1 MDYYERNIWEEQSK
15 RKQLSKKSN
24 NREYKITKKSLIAK
38 NIKVAATDMRYFARC
53 KFFGSLVHKKNFGLI
68 RQVLFKLG

>member
-1 MDYYERNIWEEQSK
+1 MDYYEINIWEEQSK

-24 NREYKITKKSLIAK
+24 DREYKITKKPLIAK
-38 NIKVAATDMRYFARC
+38 NIKVAATDMRYFVRC